1 MASVPAL
8 GRKHEL
14 MRRWVW
20 NKNRESMMSEMSAE
34 ERRLQWHCR
43 RGLKELDV
51 ILGPFM
57 DEHYRTLSAEDKAT
71 FVRLVACE
79 DMDLFNW
86 FMEQGKPADPGLEHM
101 VELIRQ
107 RLAS

>member
-1 MASVPAL
+1 MTDL
-8 GRKHEL
+8 T
-14 MRRWVW
+14 
-20 NKNRESMMSEMSAE
+20 AE

-57 DEHYRTLSAEDKAT
+57 DEHYRQLEPLDKAL
-71 FVRLVACE
+71 FIRLVDNE

-86 FMEQGKPADPGLEHM
+86 FMRQAKPADPELERM
-101 VELIRQ
+101 IELILA
-107 RLAS
+107 RLAR

>member
-1 MASVPAL
+1 M
-8 GRKHEL
+8 
-14 MRRWVW
+14 
-20 NKNRESMMSEMSAE
+20 NDFSAE

-57 DEHYRTLSAEDKAT
+57 DEHYRNLDAADRAL
-71 FVRLVACE
+71 FARLVDGE

-86 FMEQGKPADPGLEHM
+86 FMQQERPADPELERM
-101 VELIRQ
+101 VELI
-107 RLAS
+107 LACLAR

>member
-1 MASVPAL
+1 MT
-8 GRKHEL
+8 EL
-14 MRRWVW
+14 TDQ
-20 NKNRESMMSEMSAE
+20 

-57 DEHYRTLSAEDKAT
+57 DEHYRELAADDKAVFT
-71 FVRLVACE
+71 RLVDSE

-86 FMEQGKPADPGLEHM
+86 FMRQTRPADPELERM
-101 VELIRQ
+101 VELILT
-107 RLAS
+107 RLAR

>member
-1 MASVPAL
+1 
-8 GRKHEL
+8 
-14 MRRWVW
+14 
-20 NKNRESMMSEMSAE
+20 MSDLTEQ

-57 DEHYRTLSAEDKAT
+57 DEHYRALSPADKAL
-71 FVRLVACE
+71 FARLVECE

-86 FMEQGKPADPGLEHM
+86 FMQQDKPADPGLEHIIG
-101 VELIRQ
+101 LILS
-107 RLAS
+107 RLAH

>member
-1 MASVPAL
+1 MTDL
-8 GRKHEL
+8 T
-14 MRRWVW
+14 
-20 NKNRESMMSEMSAE
+20 AE

-57 DEHYRTLSAEDKAT
+57 DEHYRQLEPVDKAL
-71 FVRLVACE
+71 FMRLVDNE

-86 FMEQGKPADPGLEHM
+86 FMRQAKPADPELERM
-101 VELIRQ
+101 IELI
-107 RLAS
+107 LARVAR

>member
-1 MASVPAL
+1 MP
-8 GRKHEL
+8 EL
-14 MRRWVW
+14 T
-20 NKNRESMMSEMSAE
+20 AE

-57 DEHYRTLSAEDKAT
+57 DEHYRELSLEDKAG
-71 FVRLVACE
+71 FARLVDCE

-86 FMEQGKPADPGLEHM
+86 FMGQHKPSDPGMEHM
-101 VELIRQ
+101 VELVLA
-107 RLAS
+107 RLAR

>member
-1 MASVPAL
+1 MTNTT
-8 GRKHEL
+8 EL
-14 MRRWVW
+14 TD
-20 NKNRESMMSEMSAE
+20 E

-57 DEHYRTLSAEDKAT
+57 DENYRQLSPADKVVFA
-71 FVRLVACE
+71 RLIDCE

-86 FMEQGKPADPGLEHM
+86 FMEQSKPADAELERM
-101 VELIRQ
+101 IEQIRKT
-107 RLAS
+107 RALDR

>member
-1 MASVPAL
+1 MTDFT
-8 GRKHEL
+8 
-14 MRRWVW
+14 
-20 NKNRESMMSEMSAE
+20 AE

-57 DEHYRTLSAEDKAT
+57 DEHYRELDVADRAL
-71 FVRLVACE
+71 FRRLVDGE

-86 FMEQGKPADPGLEHM
+86 FMRQTTPDDPELERM
-101 VELIRQ
+101 IELILA
-107 RLAS
+107 RLAR

>member
-1 MASVPAL
+1 MTDL
-8 GRKHEL
+8 T
-14 MRRWVW
+14 
-20 NKNRESMMSEMSAE
+20 AE

-57 DEHYRTLSAEDKAT
+57 DEHYRQLEPLDKALFT
-71 FVRLVACE
+71 RLVDNE

-86 FMEQGKPADPGLEHM
+86 FMRQARPADPELERM
-101 VELIRQ
+101 IELILT
-107 RLAS
+107 RLAR

>member
-1 MASVPAL
+1 MT
-8 GRKHEL
+8 EL
-14 MRRWVW
+14 
-20 NKNRESMMSEMSAE
+20 SAE

-57 DEHYRTLSAEDKAT
+57 DEHYRELSVHDKAVFT
-71 FVRLVACE
+71 RLVACE

-86 FMEQGKPADPGLEHM
+86 FMQQDKPADPELERM
-101 VELIRQ
+101 IDLIIT
-107 RLAS
+107 RLAR

>member
-1 MASVPAL
+1 
-8 GRKHEL
+8 
-14 MRRWVW
+14 
-20 NKNRESMMSEMSAE
+20 MSELSAE
-34 ERRLQWHCR
+34 ERRLVWDCR

-57 DEHYRTLSAEDKAT
+57 DEHYRDLSATDKAI

-86 FMEQGKPADPGLEHM
+86 FMEQEKPADPELEHM
-101 VELIRQ
+101 IGLIRT
-107 RLAS
+107 RLAR

>member
-1 MASVPAL
+1 MTDTT
-8 GRKHEL
+8 GFTDQ
-14 MRRWVW
+14 
-20 NKNRESMMSEMSAE
+20 

-57 DEHYRTLSAEDKAT
+57 DEHYRDLEPADRAL
-71 FVRLVACE
+71 FARLVDCE

-86 FMEQGKPADPGLEHM
+86 FMQQDKPADPELERM
-101 VELIRQ
+101 VELVLE
-107 RLAS
+107 RLAR

>member
-1 MASVPAL
+1 MT
-8 GRKHEL
+8 EL
-14 MRRWVW
+14 T
-20 NKNRESMMSEMSAE
+20 AE

-57 DEHYRTLSAEDKAT
+57 DEHYRDLDAADKAV
-71 FVRLVACE
+71 FVRLVDCE

-86 FMEQGKPADPGLEHM
+86 FMQQDKPADPELERM
-101 VELIRQ
+101 VELILA
-107 RLAS
+107 RLAR

>member
-1 MASVPAL
+1 MTDTTGL
-8 GRKHEL
+8 TDD
-14 MRRWVW
+14 
-20 NKNRESMMSEMSAE
+20 

-57 DEHYRTLSAEDKAT
+57 DEHYRVLAPADRVLFA
-71 FVRLVACE
+71 RLVDCE

-86 FMEQGKPADPGLEHM
+86 FMQQEKPGDPELERM
-101 VELIRQ
+101 VELILRS
-107 RLAS
+107 LAR

>member
-1 MASVPAL
+1 
-8 GRKHEL
+8 
-14 MRRWVW
+14 
-20 NKNRESMMSEMSAE
+20 MMSELSAE
-34 ERRLQWHCR
+34 ERRLVWDCR

-57 DEHYRTLSAEDKAT
+57 DEHYRDLGAEDKAT

-86 FMEQGKPADPGLEHM
+86 FMQQEKPADPELEHM
-101 VELIRQ
+101 IELILSRMA
-107 RLAS
+107 R

>member
-1 MASVPAL
+1 MTDL
-8 GRKHEL
+8 
-14 MRRWVW
+14 
-20 NKNRESMMSEMSAE
+20 SAD

-57 DEHYRTLSAEDKAT
+57 DEHYRALDEGDKAIFT
-71 FVRLVACE
+71 RLVACE

-86 FMEQGKPADPGLEHM
+86 FMRQDTPADPELEHM
-101 VELIRQ
+101 IGLILT
-107 RLAS
+107 RLAR